1 MPELPKDIKNLIIDY
16 YYSYKMYKA
25 KQKVLCEL
33 RLSSFFHQV
42 ISFYEIYHS
51 ITIDIHA
58 NTPTPSLETHADEDE
73 ETTENL

>member
-1 MPELPKDIKNLIIDY
+1 MPELPKDIKNLIMEY

-33 RLSSFFHQV
+33 RFSSFFHQV
-42 ISFYEIYHS
+42 VGFYELYHT
-51 ITIDIHA
+51 ITLNITG
-58 NTPTPSLETHADEDE
+58 TPTPSLEVQVDEDE

>member
-1 MPELPKDIKNLIIDY
+1 MRLPKDIKNLILDY
-16 YYSYKMYKA
+16 YYSYKVYIA
-25 KQKVLCEL
+25 KENLLREL
-33 RLSSFFHQV
+33 RFSSFFHQV